1 MKGMSNFSG
10 KTALITGASS
20 GMGMDYARQLCAAGA
35 NLILTARRED
45 RLEALKQELAAECAA
60 KGVCVDIHV
69 FACDLVNEASRE
81 SLIARIADAGLKV
94 DILINNA
101 GLGLQAPYLTQQ
113 WDDLHGMMQLDMN
126 ALSHLTHHYAADM
139 KDRGEGYILLVASVA
154 GHMAIPG
161 YAAYSACKYYV
172 RALGYAL
179 NGELRNQG
187 IRVTVV
193 SPGATETAFF
203 EVAGHERNWIARF
216 MTGKSEHVVCAALK
230 GLRRGKREIVPGTLN
245 WLATFYS
252 RLLPYGM
259 MRRIMEVIF

>member
-1 MKGMSNFSG
+1 MSVFKG

-20 GMGMDYARQLCAAGA
+20 GMGMDYARQLAAAGA

-45 RLEALKQELAAECAA
+45 RLQALKQELAASSTAE
-60 KGVCVDIHV
+60 IHV
-69 FACDLVNEASRE
+69 FACNLVDDASRDT
-81 SLIARIADAGLKV
+81 LIQRIAEADLQV

-113 WDDLHGMMQLDMN
+113 WHALRGMMDLDMT

-139 KDRGEGYILLVASVA
+139 QARGEGYILLVASVA

-179 NGELRNQG
+179 NGELGDAG

-203 EVAGHERNWIARF
+203 DVAGHQRNWIARF
-216 MTGKSEHVVCAALK
+216 MTGRSEHVVRAALK
-230 GLRRGKREIVPGTLN
+230 GLRKGKREVIPGWLN
-245 WLATFYS
+245 WQATLSS
-252 RLLPYGM
+252 RLLPYTL
-259 MRRIMEVIF
+259 MRRIMELIF